1 MKAYYSALMDKSALS
16 ENSKLSKNLTATL
29 KRNLG
34 IRKSKIQHKE
44 INTFIFLSAE
54 KQLRKTLDSKT
65 IGQTQEKLTKTTP
78 KILYQEQI
86 KA

>member
-29 KRNLG
+29 KKNLD

-54 KQLRKTLDSKT
+54 KQLQKKVR
-65 IGQTQEKLTKTTP
+65 
-78 KILYQEQI
+78 
-86 KA
+86 